1 MLIGAAKI
9 TDFPPLSEE
18 EFKMLASQI
27 QQHLSKGVPPSAPV
41 QGLPMDALCRL
52 IRTIIVLG
60 QQSEQALTIF
70 KQIWDL
76 AGDYDKGEGFANS
89 PDIRSLIAPFVL
101 QGEDLVEFLSKTSSE
116 DKKEGD
122 TNE

>member
-9 TDFPPLSEE
+9 TDFPPLSQE

-27 QQHLSKGVPPSAPV
+27 QQHLSKGVPASAPV

-60 QQSEQALTIF
+60 QQSEQALTLFKEIF
-70 KQIWDL
+70 EVLDDDVANHNAIKIKL
-76 AGDYDKGEGFANS
+76 APY
-89 PDIRSLIAPFVL
+89 VL
-101 QGEDLVEFLSKTSSE
+101 QGTDLVDFLADHGLSVE

-122 TNE
+122 ANE